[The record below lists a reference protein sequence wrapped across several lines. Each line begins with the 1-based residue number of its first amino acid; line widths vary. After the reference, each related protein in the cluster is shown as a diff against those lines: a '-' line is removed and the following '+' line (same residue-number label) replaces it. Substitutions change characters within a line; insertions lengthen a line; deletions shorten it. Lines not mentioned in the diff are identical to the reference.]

1 MDLFEAAENLLG
13 PLGYEVLELE
23 STGSGEKR
31 RVLLRIDRLDEKIV
45 TMDDVTK
52 VTDVFGLELDRLD
65 PFNEPYKLE
74 VASPGSQR
82 PLFKQ
87 RHFERFHDL
96 GVKVKRG
103 SNSFKGVV
111 RGANQDSVSIEV
123 DGELRDYA
131 YNDVKVRLAEWPD
144 TPR

>member
-1 MDLFEAAENLLG
+1 MDLFEAAENILE

-23 STGSGEKR
+23 TSGSGEKR
-31 RVLLRIDRLDEKIV
+31 RVLLRIDRLDEGIV
-45 TMDDVTK
+45 TMDDVTTA
-52 VTDVFGLELDRLD
+52 TDVFGLELDRLD

-103 SNSFKGVV
+103 NNSFKGVV
-111 RGANQDSVSIEV
+111 RGADENSVTLEV
-123 DGELRDYA
+123 DGEQREYDYK
-131 YNDVKVRLAEWPD
+131 DIKVRLAQWPD
-144 TPR
+144 SPR